1 MNDTPKQ
8 LTAVPNLPDFYT
20 PPEERSL
27 SQLEMVELRYAAVP
41 GQPSIIYWDSS
52 NDTVV
57 SICPTPQLGLV
68 SLMPDTLNFIAV
80 AHRPSQD
87 FSKEDAAEYF
97 ERAANKIDLGQLC
110 GDEAESVEYKL
121 ALDATPTQDSNGT
134 GYRAIMCVPVS
145 AELFSQNLSL
155 AMMQGLAAKK
165 IAEAMKLDSSA
176 ETKH

>member
-1 MNDTPKQ
+1 MSQTPKP
-8 LTAVPNLPDFYT
+8 LTAVPDLPEFYK
-20 PPEERSL
+20 PS
-27 SQLEMVELRYAAVP
+27 SQLEMVELRYSAIP

-68 SLMPDTLNFIAV
+68 SVMLDTLNFVAI
-80 AHRPSQD
+80 AHRPGTE
-87 FSKEDAAEYF
+87 FSKEDAAQYF

-121 ALDATPTQDSNGT
+121 ALDANAIQDSSGT

-145 AELFSQNLSL
+145 RDLFEHNLSL
-155 AMMQGLAAKK
+155 AMMQGKAAAK
-165 IAEAMKLDSSA
+165 IAESMKVDSSA